1 MDRAFL
7 RPRLFGGRF
16 NDGGIPLEVLPDLQ
30 ALQDLVNDI
39 ARSAYLREHP
49 NQRQVP
55 SGFAEDLKLK
65 LTAITAGSAV
75 AEISFV
81 KATPALPGV
90 ASLPDATPQYETYAR
105 QAADTI
111 HDVIDAG
118 QRDQALPIGLP
129 SGFRKHFMKLGQ
141 SLQGEERIEFESPGR
156 PRPTTLTVQTWKHLL
171 EQLRVQDECE
181 LVTRRGRVPELDH
194 DRRRFEFWPTGGSKI
209 TVSLPESY
217 RETLARA
224 FNGFWDEAKVSLTGQ
239 GIVGGDGKLVSLES
253 IHDVKLLNR
262 LDLDAQLDD
271 LGTLRDGWLDG
282 DGAALD
288 RAGMKW
294 FSTKFAELYPAELPL
309 PYLYPTPEGGLQAE
323 WSLHGCKM
331 DLEVDLESHDGTW
344 DETGPG
350 DHAYAL
356 ELDLDD
362 HNDWASLC
370 DRLRAVLGP
379 DR

>member
-7 RPRLFGGRF
+7 CPRLCGGRF

-39 ARSAYLREHP
+39 ARSEYLREHP

-55 SGFAEDLKLK
+55 SGFAQDLKLK
-65 LTAITAGSAV
+65 LTAIAAGSAV

-90 ASLPDATPQYETYAR
+90 AGLPDETPQYETYAR
-105 QAADTI
+105 QAADKI

-118 QRDQALPIGLP
+118 RSDQALPGDLP
-129 SGFRKHFMKLGQ
+129 SGLRKHFRKLGQ
-141 SLQGEERIEFESPGR
+141 SLRGEERLEFESPGR
-156 PRPTTLTVQTWKHLL
+156 SRPTTLTPQTWKHLL
-171 EQLRVQDECE
+171 ERLRVQDECE
-181 LVTRRGRVPELDH
+181 QVTRRGRVPELDH

-209 TVSLPESY
+209 TVSLPDSH
-217 RETLARA
+217 RETLTRA

-239 GIVGGDGKLVSLES
+239 GIVSADDKLVSLES

-262 LDLDAQLDD
+262 LDMDAQLDD

-288 RAGMKW
+288 GAGLKW

-331 DLEVDLESHDGTW
+331 DLEVDLKSHGGTW

-356 ELDLDD
+356 ELDLDN
-362 HNDWASLC
+362 HNDWESLC

-379 DR
+379 EQ